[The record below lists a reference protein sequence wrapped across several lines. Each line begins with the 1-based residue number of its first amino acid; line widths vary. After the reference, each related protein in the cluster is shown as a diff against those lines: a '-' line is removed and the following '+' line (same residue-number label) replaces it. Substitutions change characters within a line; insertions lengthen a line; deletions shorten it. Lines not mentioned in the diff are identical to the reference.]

1 MALPRCSAEDSAAP
15 TAREPLEETVKALN
29 VFGAGVLISP
39 TIYVGR
45 PLISGVD
52 QDKAATVVSAATTS
66 SANR

>member
-1 MALPRCSAEDSAAP
+1 
-15 TAREPLEETVKALN
+15 VKALN
-29 VFGAGVLISP
+29 VFGAVVLVSP

-52 QDKAATVVSAATTS
+52 QDEAATVVSAATTS

>member
-1 MALPRCSAEDSAAP
+1 MVDEQSKALQFCLMALPRCSAEDRAAP
-15 TAREPLEETVKALN
+15 TAREP
-29 VFGAGVLISP
+29 

-45 PLISGVD
+45 ALISGVD